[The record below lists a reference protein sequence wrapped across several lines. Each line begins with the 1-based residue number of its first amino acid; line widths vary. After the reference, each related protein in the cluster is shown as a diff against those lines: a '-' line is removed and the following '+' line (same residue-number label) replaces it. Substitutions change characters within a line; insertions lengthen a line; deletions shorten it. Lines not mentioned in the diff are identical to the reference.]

1 MAKSVVLAM
10 MSIRSKG
17 PHSPRTEPSPC
28 PRLHPATTMSRGSTS
43 TDNCTPVNPFR
54 PHTNTF
60 TSQAKDDAQ
69 ELQGFQPELFA
80 LLGKR

>member
-1 MAKSVVLAM
+1 MAKSFVLAM
-10 MSIRSKG
+10 LSIRSKG

-28 PRLHPATTMSRGSTS
+28 PRLHAATTMSRAATS
-43 TDNCTPVNPFR
+43 PDKCTPVNLFR

-60 TSQAKDDAQ
+60 TSQAKEDAQ
-69 ELQGFQPELFA
+69 ELQDFQPELFA